1 MNEPFNLYI
10 NWASYDEL
18 SDAVPLTEA
27 VAMRQL
33 DALLSLRQSGVRF
46 DGYLMDCFWYARDG
60 GYRSWRKPHWPDG
73 PDRWLDR
80 CLEAGLT
87 PGLWFACNNFARH
100 CQLDPHPAWK
110 DSVSESGHA
119 CAFFTGGFLAHW
131 LESLHIWYECGFR
144 VFKLDF
150 ANLNAAP
157 SRFHEKMLPSEVRA
171 ANIAAFQ
178 AGLRAFRNA
187 HPDVL
192 FLAYNGFEENELD
205 TPNFSPRKTMCA
217 TGKGFPKIIDEG
229 WLEVVD
235 SIYSGDP
242 RLSDIPCWNFWRSKD
257 LYSNHMVRL
266 YEANG
271 LPLKRIDSSGFMIG
285 DTGTCYFRKKAAWK
299 AMLILTYAR
308 GGWMNTL
315 YGDLS
320 LLTPEDAEWIKRVQ
334 DFFLPLQARAQ
345 WSTFGG
351 VPGAGEPH
359 GFSACLENARVYT
372 VVNPAPE
379 WRTLALPDF
388 DRSADADVIFADSGA
403 APEIM
408 ESGIRLGPEALA
420 VVATGSLAGPTFG
433 REHDVSI
440 AREQTELPV
449 ENILTE
455 KGRIRAQV
463 RPGQA
468 QADLLITFQQS
479 REWGD
484 PVRTTG
490 GWPPDGRPMDA
501 VIRVRLKAG
510 DSSLPFDQKY
520 GKQIWSGI
528 SWAAVLVDKKDLPRD
543 TPVDI
548 EVSTEEPEADALRLR
563 AFSRFAD

>member
-1 MNEPFNLYI
+1 MKQPFNLYI

-18 SDAVPLTEA
+18 SDAVPLTEEIA
-27 VAMRQL
+27 LQQL
-33 DALLSLRQSGVRF
+33 EALLSLRQSGVRF

-60 GYRSWRKPHWPDG
+60 GYRTWRKPHWPDG
-73 PDRWLDR
+73 PDRWLNR
-80 CLEAGLT
+80 CLEAGLA
-87 PGLWFACNNFARH
+87 PGLWFACNNFAQH

-110 DSVSESGHA
+110 DSLSESGRA

-131 LESLHIWYECGFR
+131 LESLHIWYERGFR
-144 VFKLDF
+144 IFKLDF

-157 SRFHEKMLPSEVRA
+157 SKFHEKMLPSEVRA
-171 ANIAAFQ
+171 ANITALQ
-178 AGLRAFRNA
+178 AGLRAFRNS

-205 TPNFSPRKTMCA
+205 TPNFSPRKTMCY
-217 TGKGFPKIIDEG
+217 TGRSFPKIIDPS

-242 RLSDIPCWNFWRSKD
+242 RLADIPCWNFWRSKD

-266 YEANG
+266 YESNG

-299 AMLILTYAR
+299 AMLLLTYAR

-320 LLTPEDAEWIKRVQ
+320 LLTPEDAEWITKVQ
-334 DFFLPLQARAQ
+334 ACFLPLQAKAR
-345 WSTFGG
+345 WSSFGG

-359 GFSACLENARVYT
+359 GFTAQVGDTCVYT

-379 WRTLALPDF
+379 WRTLKLPAF
-388 DRSADADVIFADSGA
+388 DGTENAEVIFTDSGA
-403 APEIM
+403 APELM
-408 ESGIRLGPEALA
+408 DDRIRLAPEALA
-420 VVATGSLAGPTFG
+420 VVATGSLAGHKLG
-433 REHDVSI
+433 QDDDVSVP
-440 AREQTELPV
+440 REQDELPL
-449 ENILTE
+449 ENIVTE
-455 KGRIRAQV
+455 KGRMRATV
-463 RPGQA
+463 RPGSTG
-468 QADLLITFQQS
+468 ADLLFTFQQF
-479 REWGD
+479 RQWGD

-490 GWPPDGRPMDA
+490 GWPPDGQPMDTI
-501 VIRVRLKAG
+501 IRFSLKAG
-510 DSSLPFDQKY
+510 EMNLPFDQKY
-520 GKQIWSGI
+520 GKQIWSGM
-528 SWAAVLVDKKDLPRD
+528 SWAAVLVKSTDLPRN

-548 EVSTEEPEADALRLR
+548 EVDTREAEADMLRVR
-563 AFSRFAD
+563 AFSRLPD